1 MIEPTSAAERPGGD
15 KVFAARKW
23 LRDWLWK
30 TDTRD
35 IYDGPIIPEISS
47 LMSLA
52 VASAIAA
59 KDAEI
64 QRLRERVAELE
75 RQEKYLREA
84 CSRQATEIENIGYM
98 ADAVERLRDIG
109 NVTGCDHVDSSGG
122 RRQLVNCV
130 EQVLT
135 AAEAENARL
144 REQVEAL
151 KQERVIRDA

>member
-1 MIEPTSAAERPGGD
+1 MSEPTSEPTREAAERPGLD
-15 KVFAARKW
+15 KVFDARKW
-23 LRDWLWK
+23 MRDWLWK

-64 QRLRERVAELE
+64 QQLTKRVVELE
-75 RQEKYLREA
+75 ADFR
-84 CSRQATEIENIGYM
+84 GYTHH
-98 ADAVERLRDIG
+98 AEWIALKNRAI
-109 NVTGCDHVDSSGG
+109 
-122 RRQLVNCV
+122 
-130 EQVLT
+130 
-135 AAEAENARL
+135 AAEDKL